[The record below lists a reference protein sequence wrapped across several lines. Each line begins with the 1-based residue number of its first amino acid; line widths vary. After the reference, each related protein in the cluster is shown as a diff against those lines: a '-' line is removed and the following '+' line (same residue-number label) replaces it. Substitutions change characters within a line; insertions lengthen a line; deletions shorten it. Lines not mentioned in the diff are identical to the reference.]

1 MGSRSHATARRGMVL
16 AAILTACATHAA
28 EMPRPEP
35 EPPAPPAFD
44 DWALVCAG
52 TCDIR
57 TRIVGRDGSDVL
69 TLVARAGDGG
79 AFGVETPLPLFLPD
93 PVRLTLGPAEPRAIP
108 WRTCGVGRLR
118 GARAAGAGS
127 SGGSAARAF
136 GKRRTDPRDRRAR
149 PVRRLASG
157 FHRRLAGPQRR
168 PLIRR
173 P

>member
-1 MGSRSHATARRGMVL
+1 MGSRSHAAARRGIVL
-16 AAILTACATHAA
+16 AAILTACATYAA

-35 EPPAPPAFD
+35 EPPAPLAFD

-69 TLVARAGDGG
+69 TLIARAGDGG

-108 WRTCGVGRLR
+108 WRTCGVVGCE
-118 GARAAGAGS
+118 ARAPLTPDLLADLRRELSGS
-127 SGGSAARAF
+127 VELTLETGDRVRFGVSLLGFTAAWRALS
-136 GKRRTDPRDRRAR
+136 DAP
-149 PVRRLASG
+149 
-157 FHRRLAGPQRR
+157 
-168 PLIRR
+168 
-173 P
+173 